1 MKPAAAFTRRLHIRY
16 PFIQAPMLGVSTP
29 EMAAAVSNAGGLGS
43 LALGGLSPEQ
53 VRELLRRTKQL
64 TDKPVALNLFVHEV
78 PAYPEEK
85 LDPMREVLLRLAAEQ
100 GYALREK
107 DLADFRFFTY
117 RDQLDVLLEEDARI
131 ISFTFGCPDAATMRL
146 LKQQDILL
154 MGTATSPEEARILE
168 DAGTDMI
175 VLQGIEAGGHRGSFA
190 GEGLPHFSLDTL
202 LQDVYTK
209 TNLPLIAAGGI
220 RTQAD
225 MQRWL
230 EAGVSAVQVGTPFIP
245 TAESAAITA
254 YKQQVTDG
262 SGRQTAL
269 TRAFSGRWAR
279 GIPNRMMQALEQ
291 AETDIPPYPYQ
302 NSLTGLLRKMA
313 QQQNDAGFTNLWAG
327 EPLPVDMLMSS
338 AEVVRRMVGD
348 TF

>member
-1 MKPAAAFTRRLHIRY
+1 
-16 PFIQAPMLGVSTP
+16 MLGVSTP
-29 EMAAAVSNAGGLGS
+29 EMAAAVSQAGGLGS
-43 LALGGLSPEQ
+43 VALGGLSPEQ
-53 VRELLRRTKQL
+53 VRELIRKTKKL
-64 TDKPVALNLFVHEV
+64 SDKPFALNLFVHEV

-85 LDPMREVLLRLAAEQ
+85 LDPMREVLLKLAAEQ
-100 GYALREK
+100 GYTLREK

-117 RDQLDVLLEEDARI
+117 RDQLDVLREENVRI

-146 LKQQDILL
+146 LKQQGILL

-230 EAGVSAVQVGTPFIP
+230 NADAGVSAVQVGTPFIP
-245 TAESAAITA
+245 TAESAAIAA
-254 YKQQVTDG
+254 YKQRVTENPG
-262 SGRQTAL
+262 NTTAL

-291 AETDIPPYPYQ
+291 VEIDIPPYPYQ
-302 NSLTGLLRKMA
+302 NSLTGLFRKMA
-313 QQQNDAGFTNLWAG
+313 QQQNDAHFTNLWAG
-327 EPLPVDMLMSS
+327 EPLPVEALTSS
-338 AEVVRRMVGD
+338 AEVMRRICGQK
-348 TF
+348 